1 MKKENKILAT
11 AVILFLIFLS
21 LLFFMPDSTSSGF
34 GKLN

>member
-1 MKKENKILAT
+1 MKRGNKILAR

-21 LLFFMPDSTSSGF
+21 LLFFMPDSTSPGF